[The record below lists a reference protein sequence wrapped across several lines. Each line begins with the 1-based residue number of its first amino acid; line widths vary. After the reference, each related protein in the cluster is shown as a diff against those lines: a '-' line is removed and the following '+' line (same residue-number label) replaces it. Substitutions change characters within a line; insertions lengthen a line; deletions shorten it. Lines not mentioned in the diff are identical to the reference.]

1 METRII
7 SKIQR
12 QYHKY
17 GIWLNASLTL
27 LVIMGMSVGWL
38 SLDLSSALVV
48 CVAYML
54 LTNILHGIAWKH
66 MAARSHSVLAKFY
79 MASSALRFICSA
91 AVIVIFCLVVGDR
104 EAILGFVALFFVFYA
119 VMLVFDSVF
128 FYRIE
133 KCNNVKVKE

>member
-1 METRII
+1 MDTRII

-17 GIWLNASLTL
+17 GIWLNASLAL
-27 LVIMGMSVGWL
+27 LVMGGIALGWL
-38 SLDLSSALVV
+38 SLNLTQALVV

-54 LTNILHGIAWKH
+54 LTNLLHGIAWKH

-79 MASSALRFICSA
+79 MASSVLRLFVAA

-104 EAILGFVALFFVFYA
+104 EAILRFVILFFVFYV

-128 FYRIE
+128 FFRIE
-133 KCNNVKVKE
+133 KCNNVKEKE